1 METNPPVTDTKAA
14 APVVVV
20 QLVTNLNPV
29 AVFGALASEF
39 RWAVLQYLAANQP
52 MSASAV
58 AGAFRRQF
66 DSVSKH
72 LRLMRDA
79 GVLAC
84 ETGEDRREAVYSI
97 PAIFRATPG
106 VIDYGVC
113 QIRLPAK
120 SSGS

>member
-1 METNPPVTDTKAA
+1 MENTNPVTDRQA
-14 APVVVV
+14 APPAVVV
-20 QLVTNLNPV
+20 QLVTNLDPV

-39 RWAVLQYLAANQP
+39 RWAVLQLLAANQP

-72 LRLMRDA
+72 LRVMRAA
-79 GVLAC
+79 GVLGC
-84 ETGEDRREAVYSI
+84 ETGEDRRESVYFI
-97 PAIFRATPG
+97 PAVFRATPG